1 MSAIPQQVL
10 NSQKAAIDTFVAV
23 QTSMFT
29 GFEKFVDLNLKV
41 MKATLDEVS
50 QQSQQVASIK
60 DAQEAVALSS
70 NMAKPAAEKAMSY
83 SKHVYD
89 IVSGVQAD
97 LAKLGETH
105 AAEGQKHVN
114 DAVEQ
119 FSKHAPAGSESAV
132 AMIKSGLAQA
142 TTAFDAMTK
151 AAKQAAETAEK
162 NMTAAAAATFKAAG
176 DAAETVKA
184 TTRGRKAV

>member
-10 NSQKAAIDTFVAV
+10 NSQKAAIDTFVSV

-50 QQSQQVASIK
+50 EKSQQIASLK

-70 NMAKPAAEKAMSY
+70 NLAQPAAEKAMSY

-97 LAKLGETH
+97 LTKLSETH
-105 AAEGQKHVN
+105 AAEGKKHVQ
-114 DAVEQ
+114 DAIEQ

-132 AMIKSGLAQA
+132 AMIKNGLAQA
-142 TTAFDAMTK
+142 TTAYDALTK
-151 AAKQAAETAEK
+151 AAKQATETAEK
-162 NMTAAAAATFKAAG
+162 NLTAAAAATFKAAG

-184 TTRGRKAV
+184 STRGRKAA

>member
-1 MSAIPQQVL
+1 MSAIPQQVF

-23 QTSMFT
+23 QTSMFS

-50 QQSQQVASIK
+50 QKSQQVASLK
-60 DAQEAVALSS
+60 DAQEAVAMSS
-70 NMAKPAAEKAMSY
+70 TLAQPAAEKAMAY

-97 LAKLGETH
+97 LSKLGETH
-105 AAEGQKHVN
+105 ATEGQKHVN
-114 DAVEQ
+114 DAIEQ

-142 TTAFDAMTK
+142 TTAYEAMTK
-151 AAKQAAETAEK
+151 AAKEAAQTAES
-162 NMTAAAAATFKAAG
+162 NLSAAATAAFKAAG

-184 TTRGRKAV
+184 STRGRKTA